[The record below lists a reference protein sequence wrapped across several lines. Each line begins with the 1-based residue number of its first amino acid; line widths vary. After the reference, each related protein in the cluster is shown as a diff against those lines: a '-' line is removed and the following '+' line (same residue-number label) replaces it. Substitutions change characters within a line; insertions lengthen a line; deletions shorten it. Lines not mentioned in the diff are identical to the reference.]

1 MDRETPL
8 IGKRHDVIVI
18 GAGFAGL
25 SAAVELARSGLRVL
39 VLEARQRLGGRAT
52 SFTDGATNERVDNGQ
67 HVLFGCY
74 RETFR
79 FLREI
84 GAEKNVRLQTNLEVA
99 LILDT
104 GQLTTL
110 RFPALPSPLHLLA
123 AVLDWDALPLRDR
136 ITILQLIKP
145 LQVALKQKSG
155 KTTKISAS
163 PWETI
168 DDWLLMNGQSKLLC
182 QLLWE
187 PLAFAALNQSPKV
200 AAARPFVRVLAE
212 MFSDKTQDS
221 VIGMPTVP
229 LDEMYAKPAKTYL
242 EQRGSEVRTGSPA
255 YLVLRNGVVEA
266 VKVGEQTIG
275 AKVFI
280 ASVPWFAFA
289 DLFRESLDLSTPLG
303 RLVTTASSM
312 RSSPIVTV
320 NLWLD
325 RPVLNL
331 PFVGLP
337 GRRIQ
342 WVFDKRFM
350 LGENFTHLSLVSSGA
365 DEIVDYSN
373 GQLVNLATTELFRAL
388 PLARKARICRATV
401 IREPHATV
409 SLAPNEPARPG
420 TETSVP
426 NLLLAGDWID
436 TGLPSTIE
444 SAVLSGHRAA
454 RAALSVLT
462 RAID

>member
-1 MDRETPL
+1 M
-8 IGKRHDVIVI
+8 GKRHDVIVV

-25 SAAVELARSGLRVL
+25 SAAVELAKSGLRVL

-52 SFTDGATNERVDNGQ
+52 SFTDGVTNERVDNGQ

-99 LILDT
+99 LVRAA

-123 AVLDWDALPLRDR
+123 AVLDWDALPFRDR
-136 ITILQLIKP
+136 ITVLQLVKP

-155 KTTKISAS
+155 KTTKIPAA
-163 PWETI
+163 PLETI
-168 DDWLLMNGQSKLLC
+168 DNWLSMNHQSKLIR
-182 QLLWE
+182 QWLWE
-187 PLAFAALNQSPKV
+187 PLALAALNQSPKV
-200 AAARPFVRVLAE
+200 AAARPFVRVLTE
-212 MFSDKTQDS
+212 MFSGQRQDS

-229 LDEMYAKPAKTYL
+229 LDEMYAKPAKAYL
-242 EQRGSEVRTGSPA
+242 EQRGSEVRTGAPA
-255 YLVLRNGVVEA
+255 RLVLRNGAVEA
-266 VKVGEQTIG
+266 AKVGEQTIE

-280 ASVPWFAFA
+280 ASVPWFSFA
-289 DLFRESLDLSTPLG
+289 DLFGESLESSTPLG

-312 RSSPIVTV
+312 CSSPIVTV

-337 GRRIQ
+337 GRQIQ
-342 WVFDKRFM
+342 WVFNKGFM
-350 LGENFTHLSLVSSGA
+350 LGGDFTRLSLVSSGA

-373 GQLVNLATTELFRAL
+373 SQLVNLATTELFRAL
-388 PLARKARICRATV
+388 PLAREARICRATV

-409 SLAPNEPARPG
+409 SLAPSEPARPR

-426 NLLLAGDWID
+426 NFLLAGDWID
-436 TGLPSTIE
+436 TGLPGTIE

-454 RAALSVLT
+454 RAAVSVLT
-462 RAID
+462 RVND

>member
-1 MDRETPL
+1 
-8 IGKRHDVIVI
+8 
-18 GAGFAGL
+18 
-25 SAAVELARSGLRVL
+25 VL

-74 RETFR
+74 HETFR

-99 LILDT
+99 LIRAT

-136 ITILQLIKP
+136 VMVLQLVKP
-145 LQVALKQKSG
+145 LQVALKQKFG
-155 KTTKISAS
+155 KTTKIPVS
-163 PWETI
+163 PSETI
-168 DDWLLMNGQSKLLC
+168 DDWLSVNSQSKFIR

-187 PLAFAALNQSPKV
+187 PLALAALNQSPKV
-200 AAARPFVRVLAE
+200 AAAGPFVRVLAE
-212 MFSDKTQDS
+212 MFSGKTQDS
-221 VIGMPTVP
+221 AIGMPTVP
-229 LDEMYAKPAKTYL
+229 LDEMYAKPAKAYL
-242 EQRGSEVRTGSPA
+242 EQRGSEVRTGA
-255 YLVLRNGVVEA
+255 QARLVLRNGAVEA
-266 VKVGEQTIG
+266 VKVGEQTVG

-289 DLFRESLDLSTPLG
+289 DLFSGGLDSSTPLG
-303 RLVTTASSM
+303 RLITTASSM
-312 RSSPIVTV
+312 CSSPIVTV

-337 GRRIQ
+337 GRQIQ

-350 LGENFTHLSLVSSGA
+350 LGKNFTHLSLVSSGA
-365 DEIVDYSN
+365 NEIVNYSN
-373 GQLVNLATTELFRAL
+373 GQLVDLATTELFRAL
-388 PLARKARICRATV
+388 PLAREAKICRATV

-409 SLAPNEPARPG
+409 SLAPSEPARPG
-420 TETSVP
+420 TETPVP

-454 RAALSVLT
+454 RAAASVLT
-462 RAID
+462 RVTD